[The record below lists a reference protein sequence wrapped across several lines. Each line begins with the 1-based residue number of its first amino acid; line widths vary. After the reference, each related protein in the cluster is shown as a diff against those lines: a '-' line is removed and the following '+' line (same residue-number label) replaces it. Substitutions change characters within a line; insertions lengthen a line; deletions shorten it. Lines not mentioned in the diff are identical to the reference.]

1 MQMQLSAMRSRTGN
15 YFFNALVLLDHFLVT
30 FLTRQ
35 GRFLLPSLLLII
47 SCWQTPLLDRDPQR
61 IGDGMATHPASIT
74 LPYRTSISQH
84 CPAVR
89 CLQILDLS
97 FSCLVVA
104 PSEITHLCSSRPTLP
119 TFLDVS
125 PLMKQDG
132 IGTRYVC
139 LDSMSKISKIP

>member
-1 MQMQLSAMRSRTGN
+1 MQLSAMRSRTGN

-61 IGDGMATHPASIT
+61 VGDGMATHPASIT

-89 CLQILDLS
+89 CLQILDSS
-97 FSCLVVA
+97 FSCPVVA
-104 PSEITHLCSSRPTLP
+104 PSEITHLCSSRPMLP
-119 TFLDVS
+119 TLFDVS

-132 IGTRYVC
+132 IGISYVC
-139 LDSMSKISKIP
+139 LDSTSKISKIP